1 MLGFIIIVAAI
12 IFAIIA
18 PAISLI
24 KYYHPAKL
32 NIWQNI
38 FWIFVTI
45 ITWPLVP
52 IIIASRRTDKIV
64 LGLFW
69 GSFIIMAVA
78 AWYWSFLNVGK
89 LIQFQQFLLTGAK

>member
-1 MLGFIIIVAAI
+1 MLGFIVIITAI

-24 KYYHPAKL
+24 KYYHPSQQ
-32 NIWQNI
+32 NILVRI
-38 FWIFVTI
+38 FWIIVTI
-45 ITWPLVP
+45 LTWPTVP
-52 IIIASRRTDKIV
+52 IVMATRRSDKII

-78 AWYWSFLNVGK
+78 TWYWCLLNVGK